1 MQIDRCDYNVNSYRY
16 KNYVNLS
23 EDEAKMVLD
32 WRNNPEI
39 SKWMVTSGKISY
51 ESHTSFIDALKNRND
66 AFYWLVYKENSPY
79 ASFNIT
85 KLDYDKN
92 SVEVGYYLNPIFLN
106 SGEGLVFHFN
116 YKLFLY
122 NVLGVEVIE
131 GNVQWGNTRALQL
144 SLFFGAKII
153 GIVTN
158 GDKKYLKLETY
169 KGSMDLISE
178 NTVIRQFIRY
188 CKGNPVDWN
197 NLMFGNGR

>member
-51 ESHTSFIDALKNRND
+51 ESHISFIDALKNRND

>member
-51 ESHTSFIDALKNRND
+51 ESHISFIDALKNRND
-66 AFYWLVYKENSPY
+66 AYYWLVYKENSPY

-153 GIVTN
+153 EMVTN

-188 CKGNPVDWN
+188 CKANPVDWN

>member
-1 MQIDRCDYNVNSYRY
+1 
-16 KNYVNLS
+16 
-23 EDEAKMVLD
+23 MVLD

-51 ESHTSFIDALKNRND
+51 ESHISFIDALKNRND
-66 AFYWLVYKENSPY
+66 AYYWLVYKENSPY

-153 GIVTN
+153 EMVTN

-188 CKGNPVDWN
+188 CKANPVDWN

>member
-51 ESHTSFIDALKNRND
+51 ESHISFIDALKNRND
-66 AFYWLVYKENSPY
+66 AYYWLVYKENSPY

>member
-51 ESHTSFIDALKNRND
+51 ESHISFIDALKNRND

-122 NVLGVEVIE
+122 N
-131 GNVQWGNTRALQL
+131 
-144 SLFFGAKII
+144 
-153 GIVTN
+153 
-158 GDKKYLKLETY
+158 
-169 KGSMDLISE
+169 
-178 NTVIRQFIRY
+178 
-188 CKGNPVDWN
+188 
-197 NLMFGNGR
+197 GRNI

>member
-51 ESHTSFIDALKNRND
+51 ESHISFIGALKNRND